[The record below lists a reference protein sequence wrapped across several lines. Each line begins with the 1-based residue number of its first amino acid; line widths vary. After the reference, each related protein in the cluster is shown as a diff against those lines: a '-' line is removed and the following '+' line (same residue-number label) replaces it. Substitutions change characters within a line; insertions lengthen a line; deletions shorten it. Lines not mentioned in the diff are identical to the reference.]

1 MNNPD
6 GASAFDGRTQHN
18 PKADGTQP
26 LESGVLP
33 DDFAQRLERLKEASG
48 LSWRGLAR
56 ALGADPKQLARWRKG
71 VEPCGGAM
79 HSSTASHPGCPA
91 GRRSSWARTTG

>member
-6 GASAFDGRTQHN
+6 GASAFDGREHHN
-18 PKADGTQP
+18 PKADGPRP

-33 DDFAQRLERLKEASG
+33 DDFGHRLERLKEVSG
-48 LSWRGLAR
+48 LSWRGWP

-71 VEPCGGAM
+71 VEPCAGPCTPF
-79 HSSTASHPGCPA
+79 TASHPGCPA
-91 GRRSSWARTTG
+91 GRRSSWARTTR